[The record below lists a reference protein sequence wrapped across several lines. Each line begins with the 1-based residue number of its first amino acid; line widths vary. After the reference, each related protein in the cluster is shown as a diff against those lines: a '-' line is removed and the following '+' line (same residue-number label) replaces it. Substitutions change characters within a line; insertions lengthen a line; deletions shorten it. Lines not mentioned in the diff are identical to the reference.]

1 MRRKFCVAVLA
12 LVLVLSVAVGFVA
25 CNPTDDPTGDT
36 PTTPEHLDYLDFDG
50 KTLMVTIGDSIAE
63 GIVGP
68 SPLSEKDNYIYSQ
81 LLGKGNG
88 FTHINKSVSGWKTTQ
103 LLDYLTI
110 KCDKDDEA
118 AFTTELLQRA
128 DIIQLSILGNDLL
141 QDNLGKLLVMT
152 CTYLEETEDGIDSS
166 ALDYVN
172 DILFNDE
179 FKYDGYTDADEA
191 LGRVKGD
198 PNPRNSTANFRAI
211 VNRLAEL
218 NPNATLLI
226 QTVYNPIFDTS
237 TLVLEQ
243 PITYV
248 DTNGA
253 TQYWRGDTRT
263 VRQILLED
271 HGIAPAQYREIGDYL
286 IELMNNI
293 VRDYHEENPD
303 LFEIVEVHDEMMAYY
318 NADTSN
324 GKAYTRRLYSQDYI
338 HPSNEGHAMI
348 ADITQDVLVE
358 LGLASG
364 DYLAFIKAHRCEQ
377 LDRLF
382 DYANTPVDVEAA
394 KAAINAATTSRGVN
408 LAYFNAITRP
418 EFFDDVANRDPS
430 KAYPIF
436 TFVVPNYADNM

>member
-1 MRRKFCVAVLA
+1 MRRKFCVAMLA
-12 LVLVLSVAVGFVA
+12 IVLVLSMAVGLVA
-25 CNPTDDPTGDT
+25 CNPTTDDDNDGPADA
-36 PTTPEHLDYLDFDG
+36 PHLDYLDFDG

-68 SPLSEKDNYIYSQ
+68 SPLSERDNYVYSH
-81 LLGKGNG
+81 LLGKGND
-88 FTHINKSVSGWKTTQ
+88 FTYINKSVSGWKTTH

-110 KCDKDDEA
+110 NCDKDDEA
-118 AFTTELLQRA
+118 AFTTELLERA

-152 CTYLEETEDGIDSS
+152 STYLEEMDKNGTSN

-172 DILFNDE
+172 DILFNDVY
-179 FKYDGYTDADEA
+179 KYDGYTDADEA
-191 LGRVKGD
+191 IGRVKGD

-211 VNRLAEL
+211 VDRLLEL
-218 NPNATLLI
+218 NPDVTLLI

-248 DTNGA
+248 DTAGV

-263 VRQILLED
+263 VRQILVED
-271 HGIAPAQYREIGDYL
+271 HGVTPDRYREIGDYL

-293 VRDYHEENPD
+293 VRDYHEEAPD
-303 LFEIVEVHDEMMAYY
+303 KFVVVEVHDKMMEYY

-358 LGLASG
+358 LGLAGG
-364 DYLAFIKAHRCEQ
+364 DYLAYMKANRCEQ

-382 DYANTPVDVEAA
+382 NFAGSPVDVEAA
-394 KAAINAATTSRGVN
+394 KAAINAATTSREVN
-408 LAYFNAITRP
+408 LAYFNAVTRP
-418 EFFDDVANRDPS
+418 EFFDEVANRDPS

-436 TFVVPNYADNM
+436 TFVVPNYANNM